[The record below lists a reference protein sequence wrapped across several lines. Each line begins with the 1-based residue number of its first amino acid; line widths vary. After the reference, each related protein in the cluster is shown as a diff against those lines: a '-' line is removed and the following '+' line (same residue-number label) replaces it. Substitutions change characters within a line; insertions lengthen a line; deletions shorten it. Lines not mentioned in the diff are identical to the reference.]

1 MLAQLFKMRTS
12 CHATL
17 PLCFFVG
24 SVAQHPKKKIAKE
37 TNRGVGRV
45 TYNACI
51 RVVTLDLQ
59 ALSGDRFNYVSAHL
73 IYLDVDDLSG

>member
-1 MLAQLFKMRTS
+1 MSRNAPSLFLCGERCVTS
-12 CHATL
+12 
-17 PLCFFVG
+17 
-24 SVAQHPKKKIAKE
+24 QKKIAKE
-37 TNRGVGRV
+37 TGVGRV

-73 IYLDVDDLSG
+73 IYLEVDDLSG